1 MECPSCGA
9 AFPVTE
15 WSFEPGF
22 AFGNLGFTFW
32 NWPPFLSG
40 RLIDEVGRLLSPHRV
55 VLVYSGL

>member
-1 MECPSCGA
+1 
-9 AFPVTE
+9 VTE